1 MTRHLM
7 RLILTASAFFFL
19 FPLIPG
25 ASFQGNFAHAV
36 LAGIL
41 FAVLGWCVEFFA
53 IAISAL
59 LTIGTLGMAL
69 ILLIPA
75 WLFGFW
81 LLPACALRIVADFM
95 PSVLAF
101 NGWMPAIWG
110 GLIMLFIGVVT
121 SGDIHVR
128 VRKNNKRIDAVI

>member
-7 RLILTASAFFFL
+7 RLALTAGAFYFL

-25 ASFQGNFAHAV
+25 AHFEGNFAHAL

-41 FAVLGWCVEFFA
+41 FAILGWCVEFFA
-53 IAISAL
+53 IAVSAI

-81 LLPACALRIVADFM
+81 LLPACALRLVADFM
-95 PSVLAF
+95 PAVLSF
-101 NGWMPAIWG
+101 SGWMPAIVG
-110 GLIMLFIGVVT
+110 GLIMLFIGVIT
-121 SGDIHVR
+121 SGDVHVR
-128 VRKNNKRIDAVI
+128 VRNNHHAAA

>member
-7 RLILTASAFFFL
+7 RLVLTACAFFFL
-19 FPLIPG
+19 FPIIPG
-25 ASFQGNFAHAV
+25 AQFQGNFAHAV

-41 FAVLGWCVEFFA
+41 FAVLGFCVEFFA
-53 IAISAL
+53 IALSAL

-75 WLFGFW
+75 WLLGFW
-81 LLPACALRIVADFM
+81 LLPACALRLVADFM
-95 PSVLAF
+95 PSVLSF
-101 NGWMPAIWG
+101 TGWMPAILG

-121 SGDIHVR
+121 SGDVHVR
-128 VRKNNKRIDAVI
+128 VRNNHHIDAII

>member
-7 RLILTASAFFFL
+7 RLALTASAFFFL

-25 ASFQGNFAHAV
+25 ANFHGNFAHAI

-41 FAVLGWCVEFFA
+41 FSILGWCVEISA
-53 IAISAL
+53 ISISAL
-59 LTIGTLGMAL
+59 LAIGTLGMAL

-81 LLPACALRIVADFM
+81 LLPACALRLVADFM
-95 PSVLAF
+95 PSILTF
-101 NGWMPAIWG
+101 SGWIPAIWG
-110 GLIMLFIGVVT
+110 GLIMLFIGVIT

-128 VRKNNKRIDAVI
+128 VRNNKHLDAII